1 MDLGGRRR
9 DECEAARVDVV
20 ELVAEKDAAPVVRE
34 AYFGEREPG
43 RERLHRRVPR
53 VGPRVQ
59 VAGDD
64 ERSRVLRQRVAD
76 RRELRPVRL
85 ERQREVDGVHVDDG
99 ERARVVAQREPAD
112 DGGLRNPQER
122 LDDPL
127 RAARERRHA
136 RGGQHAD
143 IGALEQERARHRE
156 AQAGVLEDC
165 AQRRVEDALLEQDE
179 IVVGAK
185 RAKIAL
191 PPGICLLVDVPG
203 EDADRAWIEASIGG
217 SARGQARVDVARA
230 GETLDRD
237 GAIGTAFEC
246 ARLAR
251 QRDAAAK
258 RERERGERRMD
269 EKTAAVQGTAAAV
282 HRLARQ
288 SLLRMRRPST

>member
-1 MDLGGRRR
+1 MI
-9 DECEAARVDVV
+9 
-20 ELVAEKDAAPVVRE
+20 ELVPEEDAAPVARE
-34 AYFGEREPG
+34 AHFGKREPG
-43 RERLHRRVPR
+43 RQRLHRRVPCVR
-53 VGPRVQ
+53 PRVQ

-85 ERQREVDGVHVDDG
+85 ERQREVDGVHVDHG
-99 ERARVVAQREPAD
+99 ERARVVVQREPAD
-112 DGGLRNPQER
+112 DGGLGNPQER

-127 RAARERRHA
+127 RAGREGRHA

-143 IGALEQERARHRE
+143 VGVLAHERARHRE
-156 AQAGVLEDC
+156 AQAGVLDDL
-165 AQRRVEDALLEQDE
+165 AQRRVEHAFLEQYE
-179 IVVGAK
+179 VVVRAEC
-185 RAKIAL
+185 AKIAL
-191 PPGICLLVDVPG
+191 PPGVRLLVDVPG
-203 EDADRAWIEASIGG
+203 DDADRPWIEPFISGL
-217 SARGQARVDVARA
+217 ARGQARVDVARA

-237 GAIGTAFEC
+237 RAIGAAFEC

-258 RERERGERRMD
+258 REREGGERRMD

>member
-1 MDLGGRRR
+1 MI
-9 DECEAARVDVV
+9 

-34 AYFGEREPG
+34 AHFGEREPG

-85 ERQREVDGVHVDDG
+85 EGQRKVDGVHVDHG

-112 DGGLRNPQER
+112 DGGLGNPQER

-127 RAARERRHA
+127 RAGREGRHA

-143 IGALEQERARHRE
+143 VGVLAHERARHRE

-165 AQRRVEDALLEQDE
+165 AQRRVEHALLKQDE

-191 PPGICLLVDVPG
+191 PPGVRLLVDVPRD
-203 EDADRAWIEASIGG
+203 DADGAWIEALIGG
-217 SARGQARVDVARA
+217 PACGKARVDVARA

-237 GAIGTAFEC
+237 RAIGAAFERT
-246 ARLAR
+246 RLAR

-288 SLLRMRRPST
+288 SPLRMRRPST